1 MSETNNLIIDQLDEI
16 TLDKEENTVASQF
29 LLGELIKAATKQ
41 LKELAVTWRSM
52 SQEEQEK
59 VLEKVQDDCEAA
71 VRKAV
76 TCIATGNRVNFRAEV
91 KSVQFLE
98 KSEVKAQLIM
108 FNAPEAH
115 ALADTAGRSVMVVIE
130 DGSSY
135 LEVGDALEGDPD
147 QYSLLDGG
155 SEDDIDA
162 QANDEL
168 YDKAVTLVVKS
179 RSASISSVQRHLR
192 IGYNRAARLIDEM
205 EQKGVV
211 SAMESNGNRTVL
223 AAA

>member
-1 MSETNNLIIDQLDEI
+1 MTKENNAIIDQLDEI
-16 TLDKEENTVASQF
+16 TLDKEENAVASQF

-41 LKELAVTWRSM
+41 MKELAVTWGGM
-52 SQEEQEK
+52 SQAEQEK
-59 VLEKVQDDCEAA
+59 VLANVQADCEMA

-115 ALADTAGRSVMVVIE
+115 ALADTAGRTVMVVIE
-130 DGSSY
+130 DGSQY
-135 LEVGDALEGDPD
+135 LEVGDALEGEPD
-147 QYSLLDGG
+147 QYSLLDGT
-155 SEDDIDA
+155 SQDDVA
-162 QANDEL
+162 EQANDEL
-168 YDKAVTLVVKS
+168 YQQAVSLVVKS

-192 IGYNRAARLIDEM
+192 IGYNRAARLIEQM
-205 EQKGVV
+205 EQQGVV
-211 SAMESNGNRTVL
+211 SAMESDGNRTVL